1 MLHLKA
7 VVNDTRQAWRQAS
20 HKQEGVKAPP
30 PVCAL
35 LPAFEGP
42 DRPSYIPLSMEVES
56 VSMFVVPSPVVRV
69 HHHRR
74 PSPIFNIVDHDLGR
88 GKGRGLATPSKAC
101 YTFFSCASAVIS
113 SLHPEDK
120 GRRARHA

>member
-7 VVNDTRQAWRQAS
+7 VVNDMRQAWRQAS
-20 HKQEGVKAPP
+20 HKQEGVKAPL

-42 DRPSYIPLSMEVES
+42 DRPSYIPLSMEVEN

-74 PSPIFNIVDHDLGR
+74 LRPLLRLSPVW
-88 GKGRGLATPSKAC
+88 
-101 YTFFSCASAVIS
+101 
-113 SLHPEDK
+113 
-120 GRRARHA
+120 RHA